1 MHRATQVHRS
11 KRSNRGGSAP
21 WGARF
26 ARVLQGLRRDKNGKL
41 FQPIL
46 TLFSPPAMLYV
57 TFIFQRYPQWNGIP
71 WLKCTLQYLQEY
83 PLLHLVLPY
92 QFRKIAYRSLGLYCS
107 IPAVFVLVCTGC
119 VHVWSASLMFC
130 ILLFF
135 LCHSLHILFFSE
147 RLFFLFVNFVCILLV
162 LPCHLLLQPIFLKVE
177 TSGTW
182 WQLFATCTS
191 WFSYVNSFDVSCVCS
206 IFGGFLLKRLCCVCL

>member
-46 TLFSPPAMLYV
+46 TLFSPSAMLYV

-71 WLKCTLQYLQEY
+71 LLKCTLQYLQEY

-107 IPAVFVLVCTGC
+107 IRAVFVLVCTGC
-119 VHVWSASLMFC
+119 VHVWSASLIFC

-135 LCHSLHILFFSE
+135 SLSQSIYFELLQSFATLLFS
-147 RLFFLFVNFVCILLV
+147 LVNIFLV
-162 LPCHLLLQPIFLKVE
+162 LWDSSWWREMAMCRLQFE
-177 TSGTW
+177 HYM
-182 WQLFATCTS
+182 F
-191 WFSYVNSFDVSCVCS
+191 
-206 IFGGFLLKRLCCVCL
+206 CCVLVVRILNPSFAMHVWKKIKKYIDHLEICRL